1 MPKTYDVI
9 ASTTLS
15 SNQSSVTFSSL
26 GSYTDLVIIGT
37 WRFASTGNDLGI
49 RFNGDTTNGN
59 YPVQQIVAESGNAVA
74 NNSNGTNLR
83 AVNNGVT
90 NFDYSFELN
99 IIDYRNT
106 SQYKPVITR
115 FSGNNTVG
123 LFAGCWLS
131 NSAITQ
137 IDLVKSDGTGTIASG
152 SVFTLIGVLKA

>member
-26 GSYTDLVIIGT
+26 GSYTDLVIVGT
-37 WRFASTGNDLGI
+37 WRFATTGNDLGI
-49 RFNGDTTNGN
+49 RFNGDATNGN
-59 YPVQQIVAESGNAVA
+59 YPVQQIVGEGVGAVGNDS
-74 NNSNGTNLR
+74 NSTNLR
-83 AVNNGVT
+83 AVNNGMS
-90 NFDYSFELN
+90 NFDYGFEIN

-115 FSGNNTVG
+115 WSGNNSVG
-123 LFAGCWLS
+123 IFAGCWLS

-152 SVFTLIGVLKA
+152 SIFTLIGVLKA

>member
-37 WRFASTGNDLGI
+37 WRFATTGNDLGI
-49 RFNGDTTNGN
+49 RFNGDATNGN
-59 YPVQQIVAESGNAVA
+59 YPVQQIVAEGSNAVA
-74 NNSNGTNLR
+74 NRSNSTNLR
-83 AVNNGVT
+83 AVNNGISD
-90 NFDYSFELN
+90 FDYSFELN
-99 IIDYRNT
+99 FIDYRNT

-115 FSGNNTVG
+115 FSGNNTIG
-123 LFAGCWLS
+123 FFAGCWTS

-137 IDLVKSDGTGTIASG
+137 IELVKSDGGGTIASG
-152 SVFTLIGVLKA
+152 SIFTLIGVLKA